1 MKWLKQNILE
11 LEQKLRKQ
19 IRKFTDADRKVKS
32 IYKYGRYFH
41 KSKNTH
47 RRIRRK
53 QYSLNTTNV
62 I

>member
-11 LEQKLRKQ
+11 LEQKLRKR

-53 QYSLNTTNV
+53 Q
-62 I
+62 